1 MDDRSRIDDALAR
14 LLPTQ
19 TAPATLAEAMRHAV
33 LGGGKRIRPRLVH
46 AAGTVAGAAPAAL
59 DHAAAAVEFIHAS
72 SLVHDDL
79 PAMDDDALRRGKPT
93 VHARFGEAIGI
104 LTGDA
109 LQSAAFATLAAAPA
123 EAAVVRRWVQL
134 LAAAAGAGGMAG
146 GQTLDIESAAKP
158 ATEADLEARHHLKTG
173 ALIRASVAIGAA
185 AGTLS
190 EAETTALD
198 AYGAAVGLG
207 FQIQDDVL
215 NATGTAR
222 LGKPHGSDARRGLP
236 TYASVHGVAGAQA
249 AARRQLQRALDAI
262 APFGG
267 RAEPLAAL
275 AQAMIERSR

>member
-1 MDDRSRIDDALAR
+1 MDDRSRINDALAR

-33 LGGGKRIRPRLVH
+33 LGGGKRIRPRLVY
-46 AAGTVAGAAPAAL
+46 AAGEVAGAAPAAL

-123 EAAVVRRWVQL
+123 EAAAVRRWVQL